1 MALIVQFR
9 MGETREAPELEP
21 GQQEGARIIIFP
33 GVRRERHAEPDRP
46 DGDRGGPE
54 RDWLELQE

>member
-9 MGETREAPELEP
+9 PGETREALEP
-21 GQQEGARIIIFP
+21 ERGQHDGARIVIFP

-46 DGDRGGPE
+46 DCDRGGPE
-54 RDWLELQE
+54 RDWLELHE